1 MALKTRVQPIVR
13 DLELFQSV
21 DLGPKT
27 RSAMLAAFAAETIEE
42 AKAQNKQVLGVVPP
56 YEVYVDGQEGAPLTS
71 VKPDGTIRAEFQLV
85 NEALAWIST
94 QLQLH
99 SPVLTGRYA
108 KSHELFADGVDT
120 ENPNVAPPAEEYVFI
135 NTQPYARKIEGSRG
149 LGGVVHRAPSSPQAP
164 DGVYQA
170 VATLAQRRF
179 GNVAKITFSYRTAIG
194 GVFVGGPAGDR
205 ARERNPAIIVRLR

>member
-1 MALKTRVQPIVR
+1 MALKTRVQPIAR
-13 DLELFQSV
+13 DFELMMAE
-21 DLGPKT
+21 DLGPKA

-42 AKAQNKQVLGVVPP
+42 AKTQNKQVLGAVPP
-56 YEVYVDGQEGAPLTS
+56 YEVYVDGREGAPLTS
-71 VKPDGTIRAEFQLV
+71 VKPDGIIRAEFQLV
-85 NEALAWIST
+85 NEVLVWIST
-94 QLQLH
+94 QLQMH

-120 ENPNVAPPAEEYVFI
+120 ENPNAAPPAEEYVFL
-135 NTQPYARKIEGSRG
+135 NTQPYARKIEGYRG

-194 GVFVGGPAGDR
+194 GEIIGGKAGDR
-205 ARERNPAIIVRLR
+205 SQLRNPAIVVRLR

>member
-1 MALKTRVQPIVR
+1 MALSVRIQPISR
-13 DLELFQSV
+13 ELELFMKE
-21 DLGPKT
+21 DLGPKA
-27 RSAMLAAFAAETIEE
+27 RSAMLAAFAAEAIAE
-42 AKAQNKQVLGVVPP
+42 AAQQNAKVLGRVPP
-56 YEVYVDGQEGAPLTS
+56 YDVYVDGREGAPLTS
-71 VKPDGTIRAEFQLV
+71 VKPEGTIRAEFQLV
-85 NEALAWIST
+85 NEALAWIAT

-120 ENPNVAPPAEEYVFI
+120 ENPNAAPPAEEYVFL
-135 NTQPYARKIEGSRG
+135 NTQPYARKIEGYRG

-194 GVFVGGPAGDR
+194 GDIIGGKAGDR
-205 ARERNPAIIVRLR
+205 SNLRNPAIIVRLF